1 MSKQHNKK
9 YTRTHKRRT
18 HKKHTYKKHTHKK
31 RTYKRRPH
39 RKSLIQKSND
49 STFNTPDKII
59 VDMDNNKTGNIIP
72 GLRNYLGNI

>member
-18 HKKHTYKKHTHKK
+18 HKKHTYKRRTHKK
-31 RTYKRRPH
+31 HTYKRRTY
-39 RKSLIQKSND
+39 RKSLIQNSND
-49 STFNTPDKII
+49 STFNTPEKII